1 MGTERPS
8 SCRYVV
14 PPLIYLKDR
23 IRNAIVET
31 CTETL
36 GLCNDVA
43 EMIADFTGVPGVVDH
58 ERFCGDNEFQV
69 YEVGTSTWT
78 GKHHHGDNVYFDTYE
93 CGVVEI
99 RITSE
104 VTEPES
110 ITELNVGD
118 MVLAKE
124 PHSRKRTYKGVVKER
139 TAGARYKIQALP
151 HSRKIVST
159 VSPQRETQPSAL
171 SRTNCTTNAEDTNA
185 PRRTRVPYYK
195 GAHEEAS
202 YRCRGEYL

>member
-1 MGTERPS
+1 MGAGFRPGPAHISEPSSPESLDFAEVDFAPPRSPTERPS

-36 GLCNDVA
+36 GLCNDLA
-43 EMIADFTGVPGVVDH
+43 EMIADFTGVPGVVKH
-58 ERFCGDNEFQV
+58 EPFCSDNEFQV
-69 YEVGTSTWT
+69 YVVDTSTWT
-78 GKHHHGDNVYFDTYE
+78 GVQHHGDNVYFDTYE

-99 RITSE
+99 RITAE

-118 MVLAKE
+118 VVLAKE
-124 PHSRKRTYKGVVKER
+124 PHSRKRTY
-139 TAGARYKIQALP
+139 
-151 HSRKIVST
+151 
-159 VSPQRETQPSAL
+159 
-171 SRTNCTTNAEDTNA
+171 
-185 PRRTRVPYYK
+185 
-195 GAHEEAS
+195 
-202 YRCRGEYL
+202 